1 MITLPTEKFSRRL
14 RSLPYAAGDRLAFLS
29 LSGSLNPV
37 HTQHMRAIEAARNA
51 VTRRGWI
58 VVAGFLT
65 PAGDEYLKR
74 KVGMEAWPLDKRSR
88 LCEVA
93 AGESDWVDVCSW
105 GEFRS
110 HRLCTA
116 LQEHLK
122 RECAEL
128 NGRSLTGIEV
138 MGSDAAIRILDQNI
152 ADWDNADRGVRDSW
166 YQGRVIC
173 CLVRPGPNSGGEM
186 ARIQKHI
193 ARRAADLG
201 LELIVIDPESVRP
214 ALEAVSSS
222 EIRELLAAGDLERLR
237 ARRWLHP
244 EVLAELANERL
255 HATRR

>member
-1 MITLPTEKFSRRL
+1 MVTLPTAKFARRF
-14 RSLPYAAGDRLAFLS
+14 RSLRCAAGDRLAFLS

-37 HTQHMRAIEAARNA
+37 HTQHMCALEAARDA
-51 VTRRGWI
+51 LKRGGWT
-58 VVAGFLT
+58 VVAGFLAPT
-65 PAGDEYLKR
+65 GDKFLNGKL
-74 KVGMEAWPLDKRSR
+74 GIEAWPLDKRTR

-110 HRLCTA
+110 YRLCTA
-116 LQEHLK
+116 LREHLE

-128 NGRSLTGIEV
+128 SGRNLTGIEV
-138 MGSDAAIRILDQNI
+138 MGSDAAIRILDENI
-152 ADWDNADRGVRDSW
+152 ADWDGADPGVRDSW
-166 YQGRVIC
+166 YHGRVIC
-173 CLVRPGPNSGGEM
+173 CLLRPGSNRAGEM
-186 ARIQKHI
+186 AHIRKHT

-201 LELIVIDPESVRP
+201 VELIVVDPESMRP

-244 EVLAELANERL
+244 EVLAALASER
-255 HATRR
+255 R